1 MPNIRL
7 DKYLANMGVGSR
19 TAVKELIRKKQ
30 VTVNEVTAVSPEQKV
45 DTERDRI
52 FCQGEPIGF
61 TEFEY
66 LMLHKPAGVVSAVT
80 DDRDRT
86 VIDLIDARKRKDL
99 FPVGRLDKDTEG
111 LLLIT
116 NDGKLAN
123 QLLNP
128 RKHVDKI
135 YYARVR
141 GAVTAAEQECFREG
155 LDIGDDTLT
164 KPAEL
169 EILSSGLE
177 SEVLLT
183 ITEGRFH
190 QVKRMFQAVGM
201 EVLYLKRLSMGPLRL
216 DESLPAGAWRPLT
229 VDEIR
234 ALHERR

>member
-1 MPNIRL
+1 M
-7 DKYLANMGVGSR
+7 
-19 TAVKELIRKKQ
+19 
-30 VTVNEVTAVSPEQKV
+30 
-45 DTERDRI
+45 
-52 FCQGEPIGF
+52 
-61 TEFEY
+61 
-66 LMLHKPAGVVSAVT
+66 
-80 DDRDRT
+80 
-86 VIDLIDARKRKDL
+86 
-99 FPVGRLDKDTEG
+99 
-111 LLLIT
+111 
-116 NDGKLAN
+116 
-123 QLLNP
+123 
-128 RKHVDKI
+128 
-135 YYARVR
+135 
-141 GAVTAAEQECFREG
+141 TAAEQECFREG

-234 ALHERR
+234 ALHER